1 MEPAKAAAIA
11 QKSMVCASSCIAA
24 AQFIVSI
31 YEGKMDV
38 VFGEIEQQ
46 QMRCLDGQPRFHYPK
61 FGLIAKVDEVHN
73 REQRQAANLARGF
86 VALQPELPVDDVD
99 VTMHPVEAEGEVDIE
114 EVDGQHAK
122 EAALKKGARSACGG
136 TIFDLVPALDEIA
149 VLVEHRTV
157 ARYFWPHHEND
168 HAGHGR
174 LHILL
179 TRLF

>member
-11 QKSMVCASSCIAA
+11 EKSMVRGSPCIAA

-38 VFGEIEQQ
+38 VFGEIEAQN
-46 QMRCLDGQPRFHYPK
+46 MKRLDGQTMFHYPK
-61 FGLIAKVDEVHN
+61 FGLITKVDEVHS

-99 VTMHPVEAEGEVDIE
+99 VTMHPVEAEGKVDIE

-122 EAALKKGARSACGG
+122 EVALKKARDQHVEATMTSMIVFMVRPKIASDYSVLYQVRCRCRPGA
-136 TIFDLVPALDEIA
+136 
-149 VLVEHRTV
+149 
-157 ARYFWPHHEND
+157 D
-168 HAGHGR
+168 HQ
-174 LHILL
+174 
-179 TRLF
+179 